1 MKNITIGMDL
11 GDRCH
16 AVCVL
21 NKAGEEMEE
30 RTVVNDRES
39 IGEWIIRYKGATV
52 AMETGTHSPW
62 VSRFLEELGMKVY
75 VANARKLRAISSSNT
90 KSDKEDARMLAR
102 ICRADVKL
110 LSPVKHRSEACQRDL
125 VRVKVRDALVRARVN
140 QMNSVRFLMKSLG
153 VKIPSGCK
161 ATSFVK
167 KVRGD
172 LSEEYLELVGPLLE
186 MLDEINVKIKQL
198 DRELEEMATQRY
210 PETLLLRQV
219 PGVGPIT
226 ALSFVLTLES
236 PDRFPKAREVGPYLG
251 LCPRRDQS
259 GDSDK
264 QLPITKAGNSQ
275 LRTLLVNCAHYI
287 LGPFGP
293 PCDLRDAGMRIC
305 ERGGSVAKKK
315 AIIAVARKL
324 SVTLVALWRSGEPY
338 CPMKEAV

>member
-1 MKNITIGMDL
+1 MKDITIGMDL
-11 GDRCH
+11 GDRRH

-21 NKAGEEMEE
+21 NKAGEEIEE
-30 RTVVNDRES
+30 RTVINERES

-153 VKIPSGCK
+153 VAIPSGCK

-167 KVRGD
+167 KVRAD
-172 LSEEYLELVGPLLE
+172 LSEEYLELVEPLLQI
-186 MLDEINVKIKQL
+186 LDTLNVKIKEV

-210 PETLLLRQV
+210 PETLILRQV

-226 ALSFVLTLES
+226 ALCFVLTLES
-236 PDRFPKAREVGPYLG
+236 PDRFTKAREVGPYLG

-338 CPMKEAV
+338 CPIKEAA